1 MFFSLIR
8 PDITWKYVKVR
19 FAPDYGCRPASD
31 TGLPTVAGCFASGVY
46 RDHSV
51 PAENSGPF
59 GLLTTS
65 DHRVILRHQR
75 KLLCEFAEGR
85 AEVRI
90 GMRDS
95 VAHTD
100 RTTAR
105 RATTARIGT
114 TEDSTEARNNITAI
128 PIMVTLV
135 SRLATSHLSGPHL

>member
-1 MFFSLIR
+1 MIFLLIR

-31 TGLPTVAGCFASGVY
+31 TGLPTVAGYFAFGVC

-51 PAENSGPF
+51 PAENSEPL

-75 KLLCEFAEGR
+75 ELLCEFAEGR
-85 AEVRI
+85 AEVRS

-95 VAHTD
+95 AVHID

-105 RATTARIGT
+105 MATIVRTGT
-114 TEDSTEARNNITAI
+114 TEDSTEARRNITAI
-128 PIMVTLV
+128 PVMVTLV
-135 SRLATSHLSGPHL
+135 GRLAASHLSGPHL